1 MDLFRFSQFPRVFW
15 KLEENLGTSDRFSLY
30 FQLNFLIDSCK
41 SGLSGDVSV
50 TFNFFL
56 MLVMLLG
63 TFLL

>member
-41 SGLSGDVSV
+41 SGDVSV
-50 TFNFFL
+50 PFNFFL